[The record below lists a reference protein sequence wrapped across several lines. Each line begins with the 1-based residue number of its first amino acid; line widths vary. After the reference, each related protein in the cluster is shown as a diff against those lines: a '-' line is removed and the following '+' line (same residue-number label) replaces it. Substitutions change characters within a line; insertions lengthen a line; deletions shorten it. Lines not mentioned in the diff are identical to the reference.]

1 MKLYSSIKTIIT
13 PYIRIIS
20 NQEFQ
25 ETVLLI
31 IRYNIEPIVLILINV
46 TISVISINLKDA
58 PWKREMTLHE
68 VCKIRKAF
76 FCTNVFFA
84 PHKY

>member
-13 PYIRIIS
+13 RYIL

-58 PWKREMTLHE
+58 PWKRDDL
-68 VCKIRKAF
+68 A
-76 FCTNVFFA
+76 
-84 PHKY
+84 

>member
-1 MKLYSSIKTIIT
+1 MIT
-13 PYIRIIS
+13 PYIRIIL

-58 PWKREMTLHE
+58 PWKRDDL
-68 VCKIRKAF
+68 A
-76 FCTNVFFA
+76 
-84 PHKY
+84 